1 MKVTCTL
8 NPPTKRPKPGTKVMA
23 AFRNPDT
30 GLEFQYP
37 MTWNGKN
44 WIAARAREHR
54 GFHTPSGR
62 GVEFLGWIYLM

>member
-1 MKVTCTL
+1 MKVTCKL
-8 NPPTKRPKPGTKVMA
+8 NPPTQHPDPGTKVLA

-54 GFHTPSGR
+54 GFHTISPE
-62 GVEFLGWIYLM
+62 GVHFLGWIYMI